1 VSGWFARF
9 RRGRPAALTCY
20 LRENGPIAYALDIF
34 NRSPRERATTMLAA
48 DLAWY
53 WRNLSAEGDSH
64 DWTRVT
70 AWSLAALLQD
80 LAIAPTGI
88 TPRVLLIA
96 IDPRDAPP
104 AMSDAEA
111 SRSVAAFAGGAD
123 QPLHVLVSRPAPG
136 GDLLFVAQQPPG
148 PVRVL
153 LQAWGIDRDKAERRA
168 YARLEAHA
176 LERLPPKMTGDGEFG
191 RK

>member
-1 VSGWFARF
+1 M
-9 RRGRPAALTCY
+9 CY
-20 LRENGPIAYALDIF
+20 LRENGPIAYALEIF
-34 NRSPRERATTMLAA
+34 NRSPRERAAVMLAA

-53 WRNLSAEGDSH
+53 WRNLSAEGETH

-70 AWSLAALLQD
+70 AWSLAALLRD

-88 TPRVLLIA
+88 TPYVLLIA

-104 AMSDAEA
+104 SMTDAEV
-111 SRSVAAFAGGAD
+111 SRWVAAFAAGAD
-123 QPLHVLVSRPAPG
+123 QPLHALVSRPAPG

-148 PVRVL
+148 PVRLL

-168 YARLEAHA
+168 YARLESHA
-176 LERLPPKMTGDGEFG
+176 LERLPQRMTGDQKEF
-191 RK
+191 RSK

>member
-9 RRGRPAALTCY
+9 RRGRAAALRCY

-34 NRSPRERATTMLAA
+34 DRGPRDQATVMLGA

-53 WRNLSAEGDSH
+53 WRNLSAEGESH

-88 TPRVLLIA
+88 TPRVVLIA
-96 IDPRDAPP
+96 IDPGDAPP
-104 AMSDAEA
+104 SIGDAEV
-111 SRSVAAFAGGAD
+111 SRWVTAFAAGAD
-123 QPLHVLVSRPAPG
+123 EPLHALVSRPAPG

-168 YARLEAHA
+168 YARLESHA
-176 LERLPPKMTGDGEFG
+176 LERLPHSMTGGQDV
-191 RK
+191 RSK

>member
-9 RRGRPAALTCY
+9 RRGRAATLTCY

-34 NRSPRERATTMLAA
+34 NRGPRDRAAVMLGA

-53 WRNLSAEGDSH
+53 WRNLSAEGESR

-70 AWSLAALLQD
+70 AWSLAALLED
-80 LAIAPTGI
+80 LAIAPSGI
-88 TPRVLLIA
+88 APRVLLIA

-104 AMSDAEA
+104 SIGDAEV
-111 SRSVAAFAGGAD
+111 SRWVAAFAAGAD
-123 QPLHVLVSRPAPG
+123 QPLHALVSRPAPG

-148 PVRVL
+148 PVRAL
-153 LQAWGIDRDKAERRA
+153 LQAWGVDRDKAERRA
-168 YARLEAHA
+168 YARLEPHS
-176 LERLPPKMTGDGEFG
+176 LESLPRRIAGEAEFR